1 MTKKD
6 FELLALVLQRAMV
19 SFANSGKVLSDDK
32 VDVITDFFANYLL
45 KAMVISF
52 ELAYENFD
60 SEKFVNATLPDDSD

>member
-52 ELAYENFD
+52 ELAYKNFD

>member
-52 ELAYENFD
+52 ELRI
-60 SEKFVNATLPDDSD
+60 